1 MRKYTV
7 IDLFCGCGG
16 LSLGFELTNKFE
28 IKLAIDSDKKAIETL
43 KFNHPKINV
52 INEDIRTINLN
63 NIRKKFNSV
72 DLIIGGPPCQGFSL
86 AGKREFEDERNNLFW
101 DFINFVQL
109 FKPKMFVLENVP
121 GLISLYQGKTKE
133 LIIKNMEKLG
143 YLVQYQTLLASDYG
157 VPQLR
162 KRVFFVGNT
171 YNKYFTYP
179 TPKLE
184 EENYIT
190 CQIALSDLPSL
201 VEDIGYEGME
211 YAKQPQSEYQKL
223 MRRNCHL
230 VYNHIGTKHTEKVI
244 KTIQLVPEGGNYKD
258 LPLNLQRSRNF
269 NIAWTRY
276 HSQKP
281 CNTIDTGHR
290 HYFHYKYDR
299 VPTVREHARLQSF
312 PDCFRFLGNKTDQ
325 NRQVGNAVPPL
336 LAKAL
341 AESIYHFFEEN
352 K

>member
-1 MRKYTV
+1 MGKYTV
-7 IDLFCGCGG
+7 IDLFSGCGG
-16 LSLGFELTNKFE
+16 LSLGFQLTNKFE
-28 IKLAIDSDKKAIETL
+28 IKLAIDHDKKAVETL

-52 INEDIRTINLN
+52 INQDIRTINLN
-63 NIRKKFNSV
+63 NIYKNFSSI

-86 AGKREFEDERNNLFW
+86 AGKREYEDERNNLFW
-101 DFINFVQL
+101 DFINFVEL

-121 GLISLYQGKTKE
+121 GLISLYKGKAKE
-133 LIIKNMEKLG
+133 LIIKHMEKLG
-143 YLVQYQTLLASDYG
+143 YFVQYKILLASDYG

-162 KRVFFVGNT
+162 KRVFFVGNI
-171 YNKYFTYP
+171 YNKKFTYP
-179 TPKLE
+179 SPQLE
-184 EENYIT
+184 ETKYIT
-190 CQIALSDLPSL
+190 CEMALSDLPPL
-201 VEDIGYEGME
+201 VGDIGYEEME
-211 YAKQPQSEYQKL
+211 YARQAQSEYQKQ
-223 MRRNCHL
+223 MRGNCDL

-258 LPLNLQRSRNF
+258 LPLNLQKSRNF

-276 HSQKP
+276 HSKKP

-312 PDCFRFLGNKTDQ
+312 PDSFRFLGNKTDQ

-341 AESIYHFFEEN
+341 AESIYNFLEEN